1 MNAIHT
7 DKRLTNAIIRVSKN
21 RIPLKIQRNVLFDSI
36 ADILTE
42 NADSRQNSNNGN
54 KCPN

>member
-21 RIPLKIQRNVLFDSI
+21 RIPSKIQRNVLFDSI

-42 NADSRQNSNNGN
+42 NADSRQNSSNGN